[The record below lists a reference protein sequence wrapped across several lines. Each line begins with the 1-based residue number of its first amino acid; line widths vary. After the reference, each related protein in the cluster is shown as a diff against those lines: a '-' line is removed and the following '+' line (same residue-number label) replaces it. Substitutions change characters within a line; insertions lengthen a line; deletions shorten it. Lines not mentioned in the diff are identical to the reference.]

1 MMQLALPALGHWTS
15 TSLTLTALL
24 GTCTMLLLGFLISRR
39 PTRKR
44 SRHQPG
50 TPAVRVAALAAV
62 GCTAY
67 SADTSWRFAADY
79 LDMSGTTERIA
90 MFAAAELALFAT
102 ALLARQNLHGPKQ
115 APGLPGTLTWVI
127 TAVQVIPAYAE
138 SGVIGGTVRAFVGPI
153 MAALLWHQAMGIEL
167 RIRTPEGASH
177 SVLARVGREA
187 RERLLSRLGIAARD
201 RDASQITRDR
211 ATRKAVALAS
221 HLAERTQKQRA
232 GWRGRRTSRRLSQA
246 IAQAAVGIDQHQ
258 REVLLQ
264 QLAVR
269 RHAAALATIEL
280 ASPWTA
286 PTLDGVGTYR
296 GETTTLRRG
305 QPSADHAL
313 QGEEATEHPTSR
325 PPSELLPPRSV
336 QNRLP
341 LHDSAP
347 TRETT
352 EPAPEVDVPAAQRYG
367 RPPGAEMEELLA
379 IGRRAIATHGTA
391 TRAVLRNAIRAAELT
406 ISEDRLTELKALLA
420 AEPNA
425 KNGIPTG

>member
-1 MMQLALPALGHWTS
+1 MTQLALPTLGHWTS

-24 GTCTMLLLGFLISRR
+24 GTCTILLVGLLICRR
-39 PTRKR
+39 TTRNR
-44 SRHQPG
+44 SKHQPG

-138 SGVIGGTVRAFVGPI
+138 SGVVGGTVRAFVGPI

-177 SVLARVGREA
+177 SLLARIGREA

-201 RDASQITRDR
+201 RDAAQITRDR

-232 GWRGRRTSRRLSQA
+232 GWQGRRTSRRLSQA

-286 PTLDGVGTYR
+286 STLDGGAPHR
-296 GETTTLRRG
+296 GETTTLR
-305 QPSADHAL
+305 HA
-313 QGEEATEHPTSR
+313 QEATEHPTSGLR
-325 PPSELLPPRSV
+325 SELLPPRSV

-352 EPAPEVDVPAAQRYG
+352 DPAPEADVPAAQRYG

-420 AEPNA
+420 AEPDA
-425 KNGIPTG
+425 KSGIPTG

>member
-1 MMQLALPALGHWTS
+1 MTQLALPALGPWTS

-24 GTCTMLLLGFLISRR
+24 GTCTMLLVGFLICRR
-39 PTRKR
+39 TTRNR
-44 SRHQPG
+44 SKHQPG

-138 SGVIGGTVRAFVGPI
+138 SGVVGGTVRAFVGPI

-221 HLAERTQKQRA
+221 HLAEQPRSSAPGGEVGALHDGFHRPSPKPRWA
-232 GWRGRRTSRRLSQA
+232 STSINAKCCCS
-246 IAQAAVGIDQHQ
+246 
-258 REVLLQ
+258 
-264 QLAVR
+264 
-269 RHAAALATIEL
+269 
-280 ASPWTA
+280 SS
-286 PTLDGVGTYR
+286 
-296 GETTTLRRG
+296 
-305 QPSADHAL
+305 PSAVTRQRWSPSNSHRLGLLPRWMGARRIAAR
-313 QGEEATEHPTSR
+313 QRRSGAASRVPTTPGRARRPRNTPPPAFTPNSCLLDPCRTDFPCTIRPPLVRPPSR
-325 PPSELLPPRSV
+325 PPRSTSPPRNATDV
-336 QNRLP
+336 L
-341 LHDSAP
+341 
-347 TRETT
+347 
-352 EPAPEVDVPAAQRYG
+352 PAPKWRNCSRSAAGPSLRTEQPLAPCCG
-367 RPPGAEMEELLA
+367 TPSARPSSPSPKTG
-379 IGRRAIATHGTA
+379 
-391 TRAVLRNAIRAAELT
+391 
-406 ISEDRLTELKALLA
+406 S
-420 AEPNA
+420 PNSR
-425 KNGIPTG
+425 PS